1 MTVGKRILCFIIAAL
16 LLCSAIVFSF
26 LYFNG
31 LSGLHANI
39 QHSDGQIK
47 VACVGDSIT
56 YGHGVKN
63 WQNRNYP
70 VMLGKALGDEYCV
83 GNFGVSGCTVQASG
97 DHPYTETESY
107 SESLAFNADTVIL
120 MMGTN
125 DSKQQNW
132 KNADEF
138 KKEYSAL
145 IDRYLQAENKPRI
158 LLCTLSAAFYTDGKT
173 SGPVSFGIRIE
184 QINEA
189 NEVIRQTAA
198 DRGLELIDI
207 NELTSQHPEWFVN
220 DGVHPNADG
229 AAAIAD
235 KISEFILK

>member
-31 LSGLHANI
+31 LSGLHTNI
-39 QHSDGQIK
+39 QHSEGQIK

-63 WQNRNYP
+63 WRNRNYP
-70 VMLGKALGDEYCV
+70 AMLGKALGDEYCV

-97 DHPYTETESY
+97 DHPYTETESFT
-107 SESLAFNADTVIL
+107 ESLAFNADIVIL

-145 IDRYLQAENKPRI
+145 IDRYLQKESKPKI
-158 LLCTLSAAFYTDGKT
+158 LLCTLSAAFYTNGKT

-184 QINEA
+184 QVNEA
-189 NEVIRQTAA
+189 NEAIRQIAA

-207 NELTSQHPEWFVN
+207 NGPTSQHPEWFVN